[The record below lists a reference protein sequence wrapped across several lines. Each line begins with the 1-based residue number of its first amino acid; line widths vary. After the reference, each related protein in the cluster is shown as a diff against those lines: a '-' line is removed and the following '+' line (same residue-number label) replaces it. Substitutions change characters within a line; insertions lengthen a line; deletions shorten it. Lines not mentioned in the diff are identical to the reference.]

1 MMTMMNP
8 FKINDLRISETT
20 QSAEKCRKAENRKSF
35 SAHLTYYK
43 IKELDEKCRKRK
55 TCISPPYIYIYYY
68 IYPYINFQFFIVIKV
83 KSFSANVCNSM
94 KTNRLGLPKKF
105 VDFLQ
110 LKTENIYKLKKNNH
124 LCVPKKQK
132 KIFSKPQF
140 FRHLERKFEK

>member
-110 LKTENIYKLKKNNH
+110 LKTENIYKLI
-124 LCVPKKQK
+124 KKQPLMCAEKTK
-132 KIFSKPQF
+132 KDFQQAPIFSAFGK
-140 FRHLERKFEK
+140 EI